1 MMKHRTFASFLQ
13 SNTTSIFDACELSR
27 MNDDYIKDIYS
38 GRHLPSFKDIFELAS
53 AIEESPLTIIKAIQ
67 LDTGDYFNLREE
79 ISTLNML
86 GYQVSHDEKTDSFD
100 FVRVL

>member
-13 SNTTSIFDACELSR
+13 SNTTNIFEVYERSR

-38 GRHLPSFKDIFELAS
+38 GRSLPSFRDIFELAR
-53 AIEESPLTIIKAIQ
+53 AIEESPLAIIKAIQ
-67 LDTGDYFNLREE
+67 LDVGDYFDLRDEV
-79 ISTLNML
+79 STLNML

-100 FVRVL
+100 FVRIL